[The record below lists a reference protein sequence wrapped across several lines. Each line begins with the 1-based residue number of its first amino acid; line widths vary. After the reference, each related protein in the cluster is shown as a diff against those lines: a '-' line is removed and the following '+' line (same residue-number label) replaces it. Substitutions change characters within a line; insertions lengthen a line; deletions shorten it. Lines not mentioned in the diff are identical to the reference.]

1 MTPATAS
8 LAALKRELSQAADPR
23 RARNLAWFFKT
34 GKGEYGFGDKFIGI
48 TVPEQRK
55 IARSYRDLQLADIAK
70 LLRSRIHEHRFTA
83 LEILV
88 MEYEAGDTAAK
99 QRIFD
104 FYLKHTR
111 RINNWD
117 LVDASAAY
125 IVGQHLA
132 NRSRRVLYRLA
143 RSANLW
149 ERRIAMVAT
158 IAFIK
163 GVSSTR
169 PSQSRK
175 CCSRTGTTSSTRPSA
190 GCCARPA
197 RLPRLL

>member
-1 MTPATAS
+1 M
-8 LAALKRELSQAADPR
+8 
-23 RARNLAWFFKT
+23 
-34 GKGEYGFGDKFIGI
+34 
-48 TVPEQRK
+48 PEQRT

-125 IVGQHLA
+125 IVGPHLA

-143 RSANLW
+143 RSANL
-149 ERRIAMVAT
+149 
-158 IAFIK
+158 
-163 GVSSTR
+163 
-169 PSQSRK
+169 
-175 CCSRTGTTSSTRPSA
+175 
-190 GCCARPA
+190 
-197 RLPRLL
+197 